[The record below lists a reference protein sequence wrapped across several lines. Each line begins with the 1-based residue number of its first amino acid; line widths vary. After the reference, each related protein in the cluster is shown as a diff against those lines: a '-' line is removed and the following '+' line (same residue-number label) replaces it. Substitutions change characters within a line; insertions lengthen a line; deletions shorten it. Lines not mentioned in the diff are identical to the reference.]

1 MARFRV
7 YVKPFDQ
14 NGEYLDDFIEVT
26 RDVVSLK
33 GVSQTLDSSE
43 FDVGIFRNGG
53 FGFILKN
60 DEGKYS
66 DVTNVRS
73 IFRTK
78 RADSIVRVT
87 WDRNDFDLL
96 CGFFNA
102 GEEYLSEPVTIFE
115 GLLSDVTASSTIA
128 RQEAEFRVLGYESLL
143 DRALVPFTDI
153 AAGDT
158 FAEIIYSSLNQTS
171 ITNLLTVDIANIV
184 PAVDLVTDT
193 VEELENQTVKEMLE
207 DVLLASNSVL
217 YIRDGII
224 YVTARTPS
232 ASLDFQF
239 YGQASDSGIENV
251 IDIAKLRDGQNR
263 TFNFWTWEDTTS
275 FSKDETSLDTYGALK
290 KEIKSTLILDASTTK
305 IQQVLDGYRD
315 EFSFPK
321 MEMEIETPMTEES
334 LALYLLDRVSLDYP
348 NVFEPADNNV
358 LPRYGQVVYGDAKYP
373 FGQFSL
379 RIPSSWRFKILS
391 RKIDVTKQTVT
402 FGIRRI

>member
-153 AAGDT
+153 AAGDK
-158 FAEIIYSSLNQTS
+158 FAEIIYASLNQAS